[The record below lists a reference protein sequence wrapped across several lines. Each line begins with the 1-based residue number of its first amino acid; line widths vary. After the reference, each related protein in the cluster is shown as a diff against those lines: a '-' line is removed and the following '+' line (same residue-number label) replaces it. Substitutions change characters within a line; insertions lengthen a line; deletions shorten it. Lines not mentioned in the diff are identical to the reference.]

1 MFVKFLVTMKPFSIM
16 KPMLH
21 LCNWTFYYKNIFD
34 QMIYV
39 DYEFSIINL
48 ISCLNLENQVETT
61 FDNVTVSCLNSENQ
75 VEIMNVY

>member
-1 MFVKFLVTMKPFSIM
+1 
-16 KPMLH
+16 
-21 LCNWTFYYKNIFD
+21 
-34 QMIYV
+34 MIYV